1 MTSSHR
7 REKLLELLE
16 NNMYIDVKTLVE
28 ELGVS
33 EATAR
38 RDLGYLANMGFVVR
52 THGGAYFTTNKS
64 TIHEP
69 ILDYK
74 QHLMEAEKKAIGQAA
89 AELVS
94 PGDTLII
101 DSGSTTWY
109 MIENLRTKKPLTVV
123 SNDIKILMHLADYPG
138 FTVIDTGGI
147 IRPELKILLGESAID
162 MIQGLHVNWVFQGAN
177 AIDLK
182 HGVTTT
188 SMEEASLKQAMID
201 AGQKVVILADHTK
214 FGKAVFTRVCGLEDV
229 SLIITDAGMMP
240 EQVLEI
246 RALGVNLQIAG
257 QEELID

>member
-74 QHLMEAEKKAIGQAA
+74 QHMMEAEKRVIGRAA
-89 AELVS
+89 ADLVS
-94 PGDTLII
+94 PGDTLMI

-109 MIENLRTKKPLTVV
+109 MVENLRSKKPLTVV
-123 SNDIKILMHLADYPG
+123 SNDIKILTHVSDYPG

-147 IRPELKILLGESAID
+147 IRPELKILLGESAISV
-162 MIQGLHVNWVFQGAN
+162 IHGLHVNWVFQGAN

-182 HGVTTT
+182 HGITTT

-214 FGKAVFTRVCGLEDV
+214 FGKAVFTRVCGLDEV
-229 SLIITDAGMMP
+229 SLIITDAGIPP
-240 EQVLEI
+240 EQADEI
-246 RALGVNLQIAG
+246 RSLGVNLQIAG
-257 QEELID
+257 EQELID